1 MENKIGVICV
11 DDEHIVL
18 TALKDQLMRLYPTEI
33 RLELAE
39 SAEEALEI
47 FDEYEADF
55 GELPQVLISDQIM
68 PGMKG
73 DELFQEVS
81 AKYPHTINI
90 LLTGQADQD
99 DVISAVN
106 FGNLFRYVEKPWGS
120 EDLQKV
126 VGQALAIAQHQKEGK
141 KGLTANISAELRQGL
156 EKLQE
161 FRSDLESKTKEIT
174 NYIGF
179 GRGLFHSNAF
189 KSNSHILNADV
200 SYAPLSR
207 LSGDMY
213 AHVSV
218 SGEDYIMLVDHAG
231 QGIDTA
237 TSSIQILA
245 LFVQKIEEGLSLIE
259 SLAELR
265 IFVREQMSS
274 ETNPDRLKC
283 TLVKISEGEIELTG
297 IRSNYLIQNGETLE
311 LFKTNQAAFI
321 TELNAVPDES
331 TVLEKAKVQSLHLI
345 TDGVVEQYGGDAFEA
360 YGFARLSE
368 FIKESSRDFVNHLAA
383 YRDDTPQ
390 IDDVLLIS
398 LEIE

>member
-1 MENKIGVICV
+1 MKTKIGVICV

-18 TALKDQLMRLYPTEI
+18 TALKDQLTRMYPDQI

-47 FDEYEADF
+47 FEEYEQDF

-81 AKYPHTINI
+81 VKYPNTINV

-106 FGNLFRYVEKPWGS
+106 FGNLFRYIEKPWGA

-126 VGQALAIAQHQKEGK
+126 VDQALAIAAHQKEGEK
-141 KGLTANISAELRQGL
+141 SLTANISAELKQGL
-156 EKLQE
+156 EKLAE

-174 NYIGF
+174 DYIGF

-189 KSNSHILNADV
+189 KNRSHISNADI

-213 AHVSV
+213 AHVSLNNV
-218 SGEDYIMLVDHAG
+218 DYLMLVDHAG
-231 QGIDTA
+231 QGIDVA
-237 TSSIQILA
+237 TSSIQMLA
-245 LFVQKIEEGLSLIE
+245 LFIQKIEEGLGVSEVLK
-259 SLAELR
+259 ELR
-265 IFVREQMSS
+265 VFVASHLSS
-274 ETNPDRLKC
+274 ENNPDKLKC
-283 TLVKISEGEIELTG
+283 TLVEISDEEIHLTG
-297 IRSNYLIQNGETLE
+297 VRSNFIVNSSEALSFY
-311 LFKTNQAAFI
+311 KTNQSSFV
-321 TELNAVPDES
+321 TKLEEVQDES
-331 TVLEKAKVQSLHLI
+331 VVLKKTDVASLHLI
-345 TDGVVEQYGGDAFEA
+345 TDGVVDQYGGDAFEA
-360 YGFARLSE
+360 FGFDRLKE
-368 FIKESSRDFVNHLAA
+368 FVGNPSKDLVNHLAA